1 LFSQT
6 TEYAM
11 RAMAWLAL
19 SPDVLVPTMTLAEKT
34 KVPPHYL
41 AKVLQQLSAADLIT
55 GRRGVRG
62 GYKLSRPARQISL
75 LDVVR
80 SVAEVERI
88 TTCPLG
94 IESHG
99 PNLCPLHQ
107 KADAAAKAVIDLY
120 GSATLQD
127 LVADP
132 VSPTPLCDARSTAR
146 LTVSAPSGN
155 GRRF

>member
-1 LFSQT
+1 
-6 TEYAM
+6 M

-19 SPDVLVPTMTLAEKT
+19 SPETLVPTMTLAEKT

-41 AKVLQQLSAADLIT
+41 AKVLQQLSAAGLIT

-62 GYKLSRPARQISL
+62 GYKLSRSAASITL

-94 IESHG
+94 LTTHG
-99 PNLCPLHQ
+99 STLCPLHR
-107 KADAAAKAVIDLY
+107 KADAAAKCVIDLY
-120 GSATLQD
+120 GSATLQE
-127 LVADP
+127 LVSEAD
-132 VSPTPLCDARSTAR
+132 SPTPLCEARAEVR
-146 LTVSAPSGN
+146 AELTVSGPSVN
-155 GRRF
+155 GRRM